1 MQRAEDPHPV
11 RDSASNGLVGRVVD
25 PRVMDG
31 RSTTVRWSQHT
42 AQYAVG
48 TDRDGSINRMLC
60 RMHAEHE
67 HSLVY
72 AVPAVAAAAPQTADR

>member
-1 MQRAEDPHPV
+1 M
-11 RDSASNGLVGRVVD
+11 GRVVD

-48 TDRDGSINRMLC
+48 TDRDGSINRM
-60 RMHAEHE
+60 HAEHE